1 MKNSRKSEIFIRY
14 NSLQKEEE
22 GERLSKKRDTWIIP
36 IITKKPKV
44 FLIAQRVWITIC
56 VGFCQVFCVWSNDGF
71 LVRHAMSGSELLANI
86 FFFAHDRICMFANA
100 AVGRPELNSTWM
112 TSSSSTNN
120 CLVPWLKLW
129 FEWREVETGDR
140 DRKVKILIWNEDSN

>member
-36 IITKKPKV
+36 IITEKPKV

-86 FFFAHDRICMFANA
+86 FFFFCSWPHLHVCKC
-100 AVGRPELNSTWM
+100 
-112 TSSSSTNN
+112 SSRQAWTEQHMNDIIFFNQQLSGSMAKA
-120 CLVPWLKLW
+120 LIWVKGG
-129 FEWREVETGDR
+129 GDR